1 MQFNTFTFLV
11 FLPVV
16 FIFYWILARRLRLQN
31 LLVVAASYVFYG
43 WWDTRFLWLIVI
55 TSACSFASGL
65 LIEKFRDNRRLKRL
79 VCASNITLNIGILA
93 LFKYYN
99 FFAESL
105 CELLALFNFHPD
117 FATINL
123 VLPVGI
129 SFYTFQALG
138 YTIDTYRGNIRASRD
153 PVAFFAFISF
163 FPQLVA
169 GPIERATSLLPQ
181 FSKLRVFNYDK
192 ATDGLRQM
200 LWGLF
205 KKMVIADNCAVA
217 VDQIWGDYSN
227 MPGFL
232 LLLGSVLFSF
242 QIYCDFSGYSDIAIG
257 CARLFGIDLMRN
269 FRFPYFSRSIPE
281 FWRRWHISLMT
292 WFRDYIYFPLG
303 GSRCSLPRTIRNI
316 FIVWIISGLWHGANW
331 TFVCWGLFYAFL
343 LSAHRVAGFKGIK
356 DVTPEGK
363 IWPSLKETAYIVIT
377 FLIVNLG
384 WIVFRAPSM
393 TDAAQYIMAMCD
405 SSLFNLSGCIS
416 LMGGLQLTKSVPAI
430 LFLIV
435 VEWMQRNKQHA
446 LQLTGNSLMT
456 RNLALRYTFYIV
468 FIMIILVY
476 SGRNSEFIYFQF

>member
-1 MQFNTFTFLV
+1 MQFNSFTFLV

-16 FIFYWILARRLRLQN
+16 FVIYWLLARRLRLQN

-43 WWDTRFLWLIVI
+43 WWDPRFLWLIVI

-65 LIEKFRDNRRLKRL
+65 LIEKFRYNRRLKRL

-105 CELLALFNFHPD
+105 CEFLALFNFHPD
-117 FATINL
+117 FVTINL

-138 YTIDTYRGNIRASRD
+138 YTIDTYRGSIRANRD

-181 FSKLRVFNYDK
+181 FSKMRVFNYDK

-205 KKMVIADNCAVA
+205 KKMVIADNCAMA
-217 VDQIWGDYSN
+217 VDKIWGDYSN
-227 MPGFL
+227 MPGFM

-292 WFRDYIYFPLG
+292 WLRDYIYFPLG
-303 GSRCSLPRTIRNI
+303 GSRCSLLKTIRNI
-316 FIVWIISGLWHGANW
+316 FVVWIISGLWHGADW

-343 LSAHRVAGFKGIK
+343 LSAHRVLGTKGIK
-356 DVTPEGK
+356 DETSAGK
-363 IWPSLKETAYIVIT
+363 TWPSLKEAASIVIT

-393 TDAAQYIMAMCD
+393 TDAAQYIMAMCH
-405 SSLFNLSGCIS
+405 SSLFNLSGSIS

-430 LFLIV
+430 IFLV
-435 VEWMQRNKQHA
+435 AVEWMQRNKQHA
-446 LQLTGNSLMT
+446 LQLTGNGLMT
-456 RNLALRYTFYIV
+456 RSLVLRYTFYVV